1 MSLLIIEGGKMDKT
15 RVKASFIMEG
25 EELNPEY
32 VTQVL
37 DLTPTKSWHK
47 DEVYKEN
54 KKRAC
59 GSWILSIDFEES
71 YDIMNQM
78 DKLCSYIE
86 GREVKIK
93 FIKDKYCGII
103 VVSIVVEV
111 ENQEVPGIIIKDK
124 MSRLMANIEADIDI
138 DIYLM
143 S

>member
-1 MSLLIIEGGKMDKT
+1 MDKT

-47 DEVYKEN
+47 DEVYKKN
-54 KKRAC
+54 KKRVC

-71 YDIMNQM
+71 YDIMIQI
-78 DKLCSYIE
+78 DKLCSYIKGKE
-86 GREVKIK
+86 EKIK
-93 FIKDKYCGII
+93 LIKDKYCGII

-124 MSRLMANIEADIDI
+124 MSKLMANIEADIDI